1 MNLNRNEL
9 REFMNYID
17 KGIRKKSVDEQKQI
31 ILQKSQDILNYLN
44 DKNPFDC
51 YSIDRQKKFLSGRQ
65 IGTFKNSILC
75 LDNKQYLDAYWEI
88 FDFIDDYGNKDN
100 QVNIGEYDLF
110 VLQLER
116 MIKNIKES

>member
-1 MNLNRNEL
+1 MELNRAKL
-9 REFMNYID
+9 REFMNNID
-17 KGIRKKSVDEQKQI
+17 REIRKKSVDEQKQI
-31 ILQKSQDILNYLN
+31 ILQKSQDILDYLS

-75 LDNKQYLDAYWEI
+75 LDNKQYLDAYWEL

-100 QVNIGEYDLF
+100 QVSIGEFDLL
-110 VLQLER
+110 VLHLER